1 MITEKNRHYELIIV
15 FNPNTQDSAV
25 EERISKIEELVKSH
39 NGVIEKK
46 DVWGKRSLAYPINNY
61 KYGLFVVLTI
71 RSEGTVV
78 TEISRQLRISDE
90 VLRNSLVTKDQY
102 APSLDDRLK
111 GDFTY
116 GYKPPHGQ
124 FNAGG
129 GEFGDLDVSDDDS
142 DDIKIRS
149 VI

>member
-1 MITEKNRHYELIIV
+1 MITEKNRHYELIMV

-25 EERISKIEELVKSH
+25 EERINKIEELLKNH
-39 NGVIEKK
+39 NGQIEKK
-46 DVWGKRSLAYPINNY
+46 DIWGKRSLAYPIGNF

-78 TEISRQLRISDE
+78 TEINRQLRISDE

-102 APSLDDRLK
+102 SPDLEERLK

-124 FNAGG
+124 FSGG
-129 GEFGDLDVSDDDS
+129 GEFGDSDDTDDDS
-142 DDIKIRS
+142 IRS
-149 VI
+149 SM